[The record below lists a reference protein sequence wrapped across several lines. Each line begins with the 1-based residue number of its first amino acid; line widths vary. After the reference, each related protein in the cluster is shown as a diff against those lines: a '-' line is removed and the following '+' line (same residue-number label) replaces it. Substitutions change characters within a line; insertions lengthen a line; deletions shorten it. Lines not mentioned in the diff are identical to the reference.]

1 MNLLGCGKDVLEC
14 FEKFYPLEI
23 KKFYKEHNLKKS
35 GEGPGGKFN
44 GPSIKFILREE
55 NLCELEAE
63 LIEEASPF
71 LSYLRSIR
79 SLHELCTSRDL
90 QDQGL
95 ILFDFAVNF
104 EYLFENFN
112 LNMTLKVHI
121 ILHHYQDYFDT
132 EINEIYQFVESS
144 HYSIKNEYSN

>member
-1 MNLLGCGKDVLEC
+1 MYSICAECGSQVLDLALHM
-14 FEKFYPLEI
+14 KI
-23 KKFYKEHNLKKS
+23 H
-35 GEGPGGKFN
+35 
-44 GPSIKFILREE
+44 

-63 LIEEASPF
+63 LIEDASPF
-71 LSYLRSIR
+71 ISYLRSIR

-90 QDQGL
+90 QDQNL

-121 ILHHYQDYFDT
+121 ILHHYQDYFDMT
-132 EINEIYQFVESS
+132 QKSMRFTNGEFVESM
-144 HYSIKNEYSN
+144 HYSNKNEKIKKIIGVAHFQKAGHDPS

>member
-1 MNLLGCGKDVLEC
+1 MN
-14 FEKFYPLEI
+14 YQ
-23 KKFYKEHNLKKS
+23 NL
-35 GEGPGGKFN
+35 FF
-44 GPSIKFILREE
+44 FIYHKTKMNWNEE

-90 QDQGL
+90 QDQDL

-121 ILHHYQDYFDT
+121 ILQHYQDYFDMT
-132 EINEIYQFVESS
+132 QKSMRFTNDEFVEIT
-144 HYSIKNEYSN
+144 H